1 MDLRWLREGG
11 GEVGMKGQIALCCVA
26 GMMLL
31 GSTGAAASTV
41 HATAAGSGGLIAFST
56 GFDGGDPSLTSQ
68 IFTIR
73 PSGSGLRQLTHVP
86 RGDHALNPGFSASGK
101 RIAFESDLT
110 GNFEVWVMN
119 VDGSGQTQLTSDP
132 TVQNFHPRWSPDGTR
147 IAFTQCTF
155 PFGVAEC
162 HIAAMN
168 ANGSG
173 ITLLTSGHW
182 ADGDP
187 CGSGIPIGGPE
198 YSPDGSRITFDSNRG
213 GFQSAVWVMDAN
225 GAGMRRLTA
234 ARLEAFSP
242 DWSPQGT
249 HIAFSSNAC
258 VVGSD
263 VWVMQADGSA
273 AHALT
278 DIPSDHNGAFESYSP
293 DGNRI
298 VLVSDLRHP
307 DGCCSDIFVMDASG
321 SGLHPILTNQPT
333 ALLTDWGPSG

>member
-1 MDLRWLREGG
+1 MRRR
-11 GEVGMKGQIALCCVA
+11 IALCCVGGA
-26 GMMLL
+26 MIV
-31 GSTGAAASTV
+31 GSTGVTASAV
-41 HATAAGSGGLIAFST
+41 HATAAGGSGLIAFST
-56 GFDGGDPSLTSQ
+56 GFDGSDPTLTSQ

-73 PSGSGLRQLTHVP
+73 PDGSGIRQLTHVP
-86 RGDHALNPGFSASGK
+86 HGDHALNPGFSASGK
-101 RIAFESDLT
+101 RIAFESDVT

-119 VDGSGQTQLTSDP
+119 ADGSGQTELTSDP
-132 TVQNFHPRWSPDGTR
+132 TFQNFHPRWSPDGTR

-162 HIAAMN
+162 HITVMN
-168 ANGSG
+168 SNGSG
-173 ITLLTSGHW
+173 ITQLTTGHW

-187 CGSGIPIGGPE
+187 CGSSPAAGSGNPVGGPE
-198 YSPDGSRITFDSNRG
+198 YSANGEITFDSNRG
-213 GFQSAVWVMDAN
+213 GFNSAVWVMRAD
-225 GAGMRRLTA
+225 GTGMRRLTA
-234 ARLEAFSP
+234 PNLVAFSP
-242 DWSPQGT
+242 DWSPRGT
-249 HIAFSSNAC
+249 DIAFTTHAC
-258 VVGSD
+258 LPGSD
-263 VWVMQADGSA
+263 VWVMRADGSG

-278 DIPSDHNGAFESYSP
+278 HLPSTHNAGFESYSP